1 MKIAV
6 VTGASSGMGEEFCHH
21 LDRKDL
27 DEIWLIARRADR
39 LQSISETLSTACHI
53 LPLDLTDRDSFE
65 ILRKELECKDI
76 DIRYLINCA
85 GFGKF
90 GNTWEI
96 PNKDTHG
103 MIDLNITALVELSS
117 ICIPHMSESSR
128 IVQLCSA
135 SAYISL
141 YRLNVYASTKA
152 FVRSFCNGL
161 RKEVEA
167 KGITVTEISPGWVD
181 TDFIRIS
188 KETDEVP
195 DKVFKHLLKKEDVVS
210 KAMADAD
217 KGKRRSIAGMFY
229 RMQIFMSTHFPGF
242 ASNVWRNYFG
252 KR

>member
-1 MKIAV
+1 MRVAI
-6 VTGASSGMGEEFCHH
+6 VTGASSGMGEEFCRH

-39 LQSISETLSTACHI
+39 LQSLSEKLSTECRI

-65 ILRKELECKDI
+65 VLRREMDSQRI

-96 PNKDTHG
+96 PEKDTLG

-117 ICIPHMSESSR
+117 ICVPHMSEGSR
-128 IVQLCSA
+128 IIQLCSA

-161 RKEVEA
+161 RKEVED
-167 KGITVTEISPGWVD
+167 KGITVTEVSPGWVD

-195 DKVFKHLLKKEDVVS
+195 DKVFKHLLKKEEVIS
-210 KAMADAD
+210 KAMSDAE
-217 KGKRRSIAGMFY
+217 KGKRRSIAGAFY
-229 RMQIFMSTHFPGF
+229 KMQIMMSTHFPGF
-242 ASNVWRNYFG
+242 AARVWRGYFG
-252 KR
+252 KQ